1 MNSKIII
8 QILLIITAITI
19 LSGTFYYYFYDNAV
33 KNNIQQS
40 SISEK
45 ELKINNSVQSPNK
58 VKNSNSNLLNNIFYE
73 NFDAEGNK
81 YQISASSG
89 KLKNLDSNI
98 IYMTNVVAL
107 IHLKNLNIL
116 KIVSDNAIFNNLNF
130 NSNFYNNVELSYLD
144 HQLNSEKL
152 DLKFDE
158 NLIVLKEKVLYQS
171 LDTKLFADA
180 IVIDLITKNSKI
192 FMNDNEK
199 KIKILNNK

>member
-1 MNSKIII
+1 MNGKIIV

-19 LSGTFYYYFYDNAV
+19 LSATFYYYFYDNAI

-40 SISEK
+40 SSSKK
-45 ELKINNSVQSPNK
+45 ELKINNSVENLSE
-58 VKNSNSNLLNNIFYE
+58 VEDSNSNLLNNISYE

-81 YQISASSG
+81 YQISASTG
-89 KLKNLDSNI
+89 ELKNLDSNI

-107 IHLKNLNIL
+107 IYLKNLDTL
-116 KIVSDNAIFNNLNF
+116 KIVSDNAIFNNINF

-192 FMNDNEK
+192 FMNDSEK

>member
-19 LSGTFYYYFYDNAV
+19 LSATFYYYFYDNAV
-33 KNNIQQS
+33 KNSVQQS
-40 SISEK
+40 SISEN
-45 ELKINNSVQSPNK
+45 EVKINNSVQSLDK
-58 VKNSNSNLLNNIFYE
+58 VKNNNSNLLNNISYE

-81 YQISASSG
+81 YQISASTG
-89 KLKNLDSNI
+89 EIKNLDSNI

-107 IHLKNLNIL
+107 IYLKNLNTL

-130 NSNFYNNVELSYLD
+130 NSNFYNNVELRYLD

-158 NLIVLKEKVLYQS
+158 NLIVLKE
-171 LDTKLFADA
+171 
-180 IVIDLITKNSKI
+180 
-192 FMNDNEK
+192 
-199 KIKILNNK
+199 

>member
-45 ELKINNSVQSPNK
+45 ELKINNSVQSPSK